1 VASIVVSVT
10 KKEDLPLAVASGVD
24 LIEIRL
30 DLFPTADLENLP
42 ESLREVPL
50 PLIITVRSRAEGG
63 RFTGGPEE
71 WLALV
76 TPYLPVTRYV
86 DIEQQFSSC
95 APAVRAAGVETIAS
109 FHTPAILKRD
119 ELVAIEARLRVFG
132 DLPKIVT
139 GVGTRDDLL
148 TLLQFTSSRT
158 APICTSIMGERC
170 RFGRGLLPLFGS
182 TLVYCYISTPA
193 SVGQYPVG
201 EMRTIL
207 SLLS

>member
-1 VASIVVSVT
+1 M
-10 KKEDLPLAVASGVD
+10 PLAAASGAD

-42 ESLREVPL
+42 ALLREVSL
-50 PLIITVRSRAEGG
+50 PLIVTVRSRAEGG

-71 WLALV
+71 WRALV
-76 TPYLPVTRYV
+76 TPYLPVARYV
-86 DIEQQFSSC
+86 DIEQRFSSC
-95 APAVRAAGVETIAS
+95 APAIRAAGVKVIAS
-109 FHTPAILKRD
+109 FHTPTILKED
-119 ELVAIEARLRVFG
+119 ELVAIEARLRTFG

-158 APICTSIMGERC
+158 APICTSIMGEQC
-170 RFGRGLLPLFGS
+170 RFGRGLLPLFS
-182 TLVYCYISTPA
+182 SMLVYCYITTPA
-193 SVGQYPVG
+193 SAGQYPVG

-207 SLLS
+207 SLLT

>member
-1 VASIVVSVT
+1 MASIVVSVT
-10 KKEDLPLAVASGVD
+10 RKEDLAPAAASGAD
-24 LIEIRL
+24 LVEVRL
-30 DLFPTADLENLP
+30 DLFPTCDLQGLP
-42 ESLREVPL
+42 ELLREVPL
-50 PLIITVRSRAEGG
+50 LLIITVRSSGEGG

-76 TPYLPVTRYV
+76 TPYLPVARYV

-95 APAVRAAGVETIAS
+95 APVVRAAGVAVIAS
-109 FHTPAILKRD
+109 FHTPAILKMD
-119 ELVAIEARLRVFG
+119 ELVAVEARLRAFG

-139 GVGTRDDLL
+139 GIGTRDDLL

-158 APICTSIMGERC
+158 APVCTSIMGEQC

-182 TLVYCYISTPA
+182 TLVYCYITTPA
-193 SVGQYPVG
+193 SAGQYPVG